1 MRQNISPE
9 EKLLRLIRGQK
20 RQVSLPALK
29 SAEAA
34 VHAQKAAGRL
44 WFARPCLNPRRL
56 IRWGFILSGAYL
68 AVSLAYPWLALKK
81 NSLAPLARRTIR
93 PPAADLSTGKIKP
106 FEFYL
111 EGVRDKQI
119 FGTAVTAQAS
129 IPPAAVGA
137 AVAGSINLVGIISGE
152 NPQAVIED
160 KKTQKTYYVS
170 KGQMAGDFLVED
182 IGEGKIVMNYLG
194 QRFELY
200 L

>member
-1 MRQNISPE
+1 MRHNISPE

-20 RQVSLPALK
+20 RQISLPALN
-29 SAEAA
+29 STEAA
-34 VHAQKAAGRL
+34 GHPEKAAG
-44 WFARPCLNPRRL
+44 WPKFTRPRLNPRRL

-68 AVSLAYPWLALKK
+68 AVSLAYPWFALKK

-93 PPAADLSTGKIKP
+93 PPAADLPVGRLKP

-119 FGTAVTAQAS
+119 FGTAVPAQAS

-160 KKTQKTYYVS
+160 KLTHKTYYVS
-170 KGQMAGDFLVED
+170 RGQMAGDFLVED